1 MLSVYLI
8 LVKLAVKSVLAIDT
22 KLDQTKTGLGPKKL
36 RIDQKKLEQL
46 QLCQVTLE
54 QIIDPSDEEFQK
66 NFYKVCFRKSWK
78 NHMLYLNKVRIKPS
92 WTQPEPF
99 IEPNLIVISAKGSTE
114 KCKRSFGVKCITNL
128 QASLQKNSISGEND
142 CTVQVSWSFT

>member
-46 QLCQVTLE
+46 QLCQATLE

-78 NHMLYLNKVRIKPS
+78 NHLLYLNKVRIKTCIDPS
-92 WTQPEPF
+92 
-99 IEPNLIVISAKGSTE
+99 
-114 KCKRSFGVKCITNL
+114 R
-128 QASLQKNSISGEND
+128 
-142 CTVQVSWSFT
+142 VS